1 MATQVQYRRGTNA
14 QNAAFT
20 GALAEITVDTTNG
33 TLRVHDGLTAGG
45 SNIATVSYVTAQ
57 ISSLSSNSIS
67 FGTSNVRVSS
77 SGGNVV
83 TSVGG
88 TANVLNVTST
98 GAIITGDLSVTG
110 NATLSGNILGDRIIN
125 GTTSIE
131 IETASANANV
141 SVGGTSNVAVFASS
155 GVFVTGVNSVS
166 GNITGG
172 NILTAGLISATG
184 NITGGNLR
192 TAGLIS
198 ATGSITTAG
207 DISITGNIV
216 DGAALTISTSSN
228 GNITLA
234 PNGTGVVVVNTDIR
248 NGQANATGNIG
259 SSTGYF
265 NTVFAKATSAQYADL
280 AEMYVADADYV
291 SGTVVE
297 FGGLAEITQ
306 STASHSTRVAGIVST
321 NPSYLMNA
329 TQTGDHV
336 LPVALT
342 GRVPCQVVGHI
353 AKGDR
358 LVASNRPGVATV
370 LDMTQYQPACI
381 IGKALEA
388 YDSDTIGIIEVAVG
402 RF

>member
-33 TLRVHDGLTAGG
+33 TLRVHDGITAGG
-45 SNIATVSYVTAQ
+45 SNLATVSYVNAQ
-57 ISSLSSNSIS
+57 VSSANTIVA
-67 FGTSNVRVSS
+67 GTSNVRVFS
-77 SGGNVV
+77 SGNVT
-83 TSVGG
+83 TSVAG
-88 TANVLNVTST
+88 TANVLVVQST
-98 GAIITGDLSVTG
+98 GATITGDLTVTG
-110 NATLSGNILGDRIIN
+110 NATLSGNILGDRIQN
-125 GTTSIE
+125 GTTTID
-131 IETASANANV
+131 IQTQNGNANV
-141 SVGGTSNVAVFASS
+141 TVGGTSNVAVFATT
-155 GVFVTGVNSVS
+155 GVFVTGV
-166 GNITGG
+166 
-172 NILTAGLISATG
+172 ISATG
-184 NITGGNLR
+184 
-192 TAGLIS
+192 A
-198 ATGSITTAG
+198 ITTAG
-207 DISITGNIV
+207 DINITGNIV
-216 DGAALTISTSSN
+216 DAAALTISTGSN

-234 PNGTGVVVVNTDIR
+234 PNGTGVVIVNTDIR

-265 NTVFAKATSAQYADL
+265 NTIFAKATSAQYADL
-280 AEMYVADADYV
+280 AEMYVSDVAYA

-342 GRVPCQVVGHI
+342 GRVPCQVVGTIH
-353 AKGDR
+353 KGDR
-358 LVASNRPGVATV
+358 LVASDQPGVATV

-381 IGKALEA
+381 IGKALED
-388 YDSDTIGIIEVAVG
+388 YNSPEIGQIEVAVG